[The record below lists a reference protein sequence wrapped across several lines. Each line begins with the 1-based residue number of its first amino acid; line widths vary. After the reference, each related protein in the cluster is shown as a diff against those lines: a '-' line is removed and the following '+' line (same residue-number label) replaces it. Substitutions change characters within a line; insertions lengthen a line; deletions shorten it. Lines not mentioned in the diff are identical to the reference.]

1 MKTILHPGDV
11 ALAERGEVLE
21 TLLGSCVALLLTDP
35 RQTVGVM
42 CHIVNAALH
51 PPINRGAVQVVDLSL
66 STSEASSREVS
77 QRLSQRPE
85 GSVARSALDARFG
98 EPAFASMALLLSE
111 RGLDIHQCKAWLIGG
126 GAPHVGESNVH
137 WGEER
142 LARAGIDLL
151 GSDTGGLA
159 ARRVH
164 WRVGEPPE
172 VTVLPIEAA
181 A

>member
-42 CHIVNAALH
+42 CHIVNAALL
-51 PPINRGAVQVVDLSL
+51 PPMER
-66 STSEASSREVS
+66 SS
-77 QRLSQRPE
+77 Q
-85 GSVARSALDARFG
+85 GNLDARFG

-111 RGLDIHQCKAWLIGG
+111 RGLDIHQCQGWLIGG
-126 GAPHVGESNVH
+126 GAPHVGESNVQ
-137 WGEER
+137 WAEER
-142 LARAGIDLL
+142 IARAGILLL

-164 WRVGEPPE
+164 WQVGDVPE
-172 VTVLPIEAA
+172 VTLLPIEAA